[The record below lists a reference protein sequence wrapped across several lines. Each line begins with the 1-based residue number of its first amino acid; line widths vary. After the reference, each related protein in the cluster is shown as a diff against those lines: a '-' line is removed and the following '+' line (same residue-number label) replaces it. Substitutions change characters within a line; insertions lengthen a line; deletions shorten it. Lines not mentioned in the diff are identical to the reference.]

1 MQLILNFVW
10 ALVAIASVCLWKRL
24 RRRSLANRHAWFIGL
39 FLFNVILFPAI
50 SISYDLW
57 SSQGPAIDT
66 LDHRDHF
73 APCPHSAFA
82 ANGACPKPVDIEL
95 NFGFQHLGTSLSAP
109 LIGINNPALAP
120 IQSRPPPVA

>member
-39 FLFNVILFPAI
+39 FLFKVILFPAI
-50 SISYDLW
+50 SISDDLW
-57 SSQGPAIDT
+57 SSQSPAIDT

-73 APCPHSAFA
+73 AACPHSAFA
-82 ANGACPKPVDIEL
+82 ANSACLKPVDVEL
-95 NFGFQHLGTSLSAP
+95 NFDFQHLDKP
-109 LIGINNPALAP
+109 LCVPLVGIINPALAP
-120 IQSRPPPVA
+120 IQSRPPPMA